1 MPEVKLT
8 YHDEFVQM
16 EIDAVSDLIIKGVF
30 ETEMAEGMS
39 TEASV
44 SRAEHERTPKSDGLI
59 SNMLLPPKKRKQY
72 FSHQIAKTSKTLT
85 INI

>member
-39 TEASV
+39 TKASV
-44 SRAEHERTPKSDGLI
+44 SRAEHERTPKSDRLI
-59 SNMLLPPKKRKQY
+59 SNMLLPPKKLKQ
-72 FSHQIAKTSKTLT
+72 
-85 INI
+85 